1 MNEKFVQPG
10 DGIEVVS
17 KAGPI
22 RERIMALLK
31 DAAEGLDDDRLTM
44 NLGLSHRQQVSA
56 ICRDLVQKGLVER
69 RSVAGKIRNF
79 LGFARRQTEAGG
91 VAGREMTLLKRSL
104 ESAQRAESVETLLGL
119 EGSASAT
126 HFKLF
131 GRCARYVSRSV
142 C

>member
-79 LGFARRQTEAGG
+79 WIGTSTEEVPRQGAPLSSTPAPKPWWWE
-91 VAGREMTLLKRSL
+91 GRVQD
-104 ESAQRAESVETLLGL
+104 A
-119 EGSASAT
+119 
-126 HFKLF
+126 
-131 GRCARYVSRSV
+131 
-142 C
+142 